1 MYIYVKSYKIDI
13 LLFVALFID
22 CSEKE
27 REWKEELEKVK
38 TKLETELASYKTT
51 AEGQISRLH
60 TTLSGGDMSG
70 LHTTL
75 CCWFWKN
82 N

>member
-1 MYIYVKSYKIDI
+1 MYVKSYMMDI
-13 LLFVALFID
+13 LWFVALFID

-60 TTLSGGDMSG
+60 TTL
-70 LHTTL
+70 
-75 CCWFWKN
+75 K
-82 N
+82 